1 MWLHW
6 ELGVCCWRLVREREL
21 CSGALGIVGSSVSRN
36 KAKLP
41 HWAAPLRVL
50 QSPALVAP
58 QEGHKSQG
66 SGILQ
71 PYRTSRCCSILP

>member
-6 ELGVCCWRLVREREL
+6 ELWVCCWRLVWEHEV

-41 HWAAPLRVL
+41 RWAVPLCVL

-58 QEGHKSQG
+58 QEGRKIPG
-66 SGILQ
+66 LGRPTAL
-71 PYRTSRCCSILP
+71 